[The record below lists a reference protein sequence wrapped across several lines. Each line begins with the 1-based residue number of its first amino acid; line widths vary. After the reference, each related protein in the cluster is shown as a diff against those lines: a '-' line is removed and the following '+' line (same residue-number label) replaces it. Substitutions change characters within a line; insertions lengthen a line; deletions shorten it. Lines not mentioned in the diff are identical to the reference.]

1 MERIFNYINNI
12 LSRIKVT
19 SVHRVDFSGLFKI
32 IILAIVFYILAAPKS
47 EVSAENP
54 SKMASLSVNESRY
67 AHPWIYM
74 GTDITQVCSASLE
87 YKDYE
92 WGVVFNNSG
101 PILRVTCNT
110 WNVGYRVCTD
120 PGYPTGDVNPFTWG
134 GTCWIWG
141 TNSTWDDNSCPTGY
155 QSYYMQNGTGAFQMV
170 GGNGCS
176 APDVYRRKL

>member
-1 MERIFNYINNI
+1 MKKILNYNYHLLKKVGSESFYRTKFN
-12 LSRIKVT
+12 
-19 SVHRVDFSGLFKI
+19 GLFKI
-32 IILAIVFYILAAPKS
+32 IALALVINIITASKS

-54 SKMASLSVNESRY
+54 SKIANLSVNESRY

-92 WGVVFNNSG
+92 WGVVYNNSG

-110 WNVGYRVCTD
+110 WNYGYRVCTD
-120 PGYPTGDVNPFTWG
+120 PSYPTGDVNPFTWG
-134 GTCWIWG
+134 GACWIWG
-141 TNSTWDDNSCPTGY
+141 TSSSWDDISCSTGY
-155 QSYYMQNGTGAFQMV
+155 HSYYKQNANGAFQMV